1 MTRASPT
8 GAELVTAVALVFYL
22 GSLVGVMA
30 SNTADVAKAVYE
42 KVDPSKN
49 KEADGDEDLDTPSK
63 KLTCYHRIYD
73 WAPKNKTLQITCDS
87 KKDKCAYVYVHY
99 YNNEKKKINLLSQHC
114 NHFLTPQRRQDHCK
128 RMKVYVK
135 DAGHTPYAACEF
147 DECDKDL
154 CNVPFE
160 HGFRPA
166 LVVLI
171 SLSCAATTVALLGCI
186 CCCISCCKS
195 GDDAGKTTAKEEGGD
210 QTNENY
216 GKGYNQNSSNVDEN
230 NNDNNNNNNDDGND
244 GDVINIEINTSNQNN
259 NNNDDDDDDGVNN
272 LMNEVIQAVVETEE
286 PSGLEVK
293 AHLIC
298 IESDEEIGA
307 EEKRRPASASS
318 SFAMGLA

>member
-1 MTRASPT
+1 M
-8 GAELVTAVALVFYL
+8 GAKSVTTVALILFL
-22 GSLVGVMA
+22 GSLDGVMA
-30 SNTADVAKAVYE
+30 SSAEVGKAVKE
-42 KVDPSKN
+42 KVDPN
-49 KEADGDEDLDTPSK
+49 INTEADGDEDIETPSK
-63 KLTCYHRIYD
+63 KLACYHRIYD
-73 WAPKNKTLQITCDS
+73 WAPKNKTLQVTCDS

-114 NHFLTPQRRQDHCK
+114 NHFLTPQRRQEHCE

-171 SLSCAATTVALLGCI
+171 SLSCAATSVALLGCI

-195 GDDAGKTTAKEEGGD
+195 DDGADNTAAKKEGGD

-216 GKGYNQNSSNVDEN
+216 GKGYNQNSINVDEN
-230 NNDNNNNNNDDGND
+230 NNNNNNVNNNNDDGND
-244 GDVINIEINTSNQNN
+244 GDVSNIEIDTSNLNKNN
-259 NNNDDDDDDGVNN
+259 HNDDDDGVDN

-286 PSGLEVK
+286 PSGPEVK
-293 AHLIC
+293 AHLIR

-318 SFAMGLA
+318 SFAMGMA